1 MMRVLL
7 DVNIIISAVHSAHG
21 IPRRIVEAWRRG
33 LFDVITSD
41 GIITE
46 VREKLQFPRIARKYG
61 LTDDIVNATVQ
72 LLERRSLMVVISP
85 TAPVV
90 TGDPEDD
97 HVLAV
102 ARVTHVDALVTGD
115 RGLLALG

>member
-1 MMRVLL
+1 MRVLL

-90 TGDPEDD
+90 TGILRTIMFWQSLGLPTRMLWSPEI
-97 HVLAV
+97 
-102 ARVTHVDALVTGD
+102 GD
-115 RGLLALG
+115 CWR